1 MPKPRVLLLGKLPP
15 PYMGPA
21 VATQLLLRSR
31 LNEYFDLHHFDTRL
45 NTSVKSLGRFAW
57 GKLWRS
63 LAGYRRLQQL
73 ARSLKPDL
81 ALVPISQTTMGFFKD
96 SLYVRILSGAGV
108 KVLVQLRG
116 SQFRNWY
123 NNASPF
129 TRWWVRNSLKKT
141 EGVLVLGNNLRYLF
155 EGLFPP
161 EKIFVAP
168 NGGNFP
174 ELGAQPDSVAKPVR
188 LLYLSNFLPGKGFD
202 LLLRA
207 LAALPQE
214 VQNGYTLNAYG
225 AWDNPTY
232 QDRCLSLI
240 QKHKLNQVH
249 LHPPVSGAD
258 KWAAL
263 NNADVFA
270 FIPTHPE
277 GHPWAIVEA
286 MAAGL
291 PILTSDQGAIVE
303 SVQHGQNGFV
313 VNTADESEL
322 AEHIAELIQNP
333 NLVLQMGRESRA
345 RYESGFTEE
354 HLVQHYRD
362 IFNQSLQVCAE

>member
-15 PYMGPA
+15 PFMGPA

-31 LNEYFDLHHFDTRL
+31 LNEWFDLHHFDTRL
-45 NTSVKSLGRFAW
+45 NTSVKSLGRFGW
-57 GKLWRS
+57 RKLWRS
-63 LAGYRRLQQL
+63 IGGYRQLHQL

-81 ALVPISQTTMGFFKD
+81 ALVPISQTTMGFLKD

-123 NNASPF
+123 HSASPL

-168 NGGNFP
+168 NGGDFP
-174 ELGAQPDSVAKPVR
+174 ELGAKRVSAAKPLR

-214 VQNGYTLNAYG
+214 VQCECVLNAYG
-225 AWDNPTY
+225 AWDNPDY
-232 QDRCLSLI
+232 QERCLSLI
-240 QKHKLNQVH
+240 QKHSLHQVH
-249 LHPPVSGAD
+249 LHSPVSGAD

-291 PILTSDQGAIVE
+291 PVLTSDQGAIVE
-303 SVQHGQNGFV
+303 SVLHDQNGFV
-313 VNTADESEL
+313 VNTTDETEL
-322 AEHIAELIQNP
+322 AERITLLIRNP
-333 NLVLQMGRESRA
+333 DLVMEMGRKSRA

-354 HLVQHYRD
+354 HLVQRYRN
-362 IFNQSLQVCAE
+362 IFNQTLQACAE